1 MYTQYTSTSHQCRIF
16 LSGKRSDWISHQ
28 SFSSTFTESSKNARE
43 AARQQ
48 RRKTPSTKKE
58 GGGEIVMKTVSWTW
72 NFLNVIWQHWN
83 IAINVASFL
92 CWALLYLYY
101 KKWAITWFYLTY
113 LSFFFSELQKPP
125 DNNVFNLSAQ
135 DLLSKSHEEL
145 VLLLIHL
152 RRQMATLSEAIDGS
166 RSELENIT
174 NTIGKWILLLM

>member
-72 NFLNVIWQHWN
+72 NFLNVTE
-83 IAINVASFL
+83 V
-92 CWALLYLYY
+92 
-101 KKWAITWFYLTY
+101 
-113 LSFFFSELQKPP
+113 
-125 DNNVFNLSAQ
+125 
-135 DLLSKSHEEL
+135 LLSVLPLNYAVKQPCKNEQFTEEFF
-145 VLLLIHL
+145 
-152 RRQMATLSEAIDGS
+152 GS
-166 RSELENIT
+166 YS
-174 NTIGKWILLLM
+174 